1 MRLTESVMAGGRVML
16 AGGRE
21 LTPEDIATLK
31 RRFPKLHVRVGDP
44 VLDELVDFQDDSH
57 DREVAYTVQQRVG
70 EALAG
75 VQEKFS
81 PRTSLAAVNFSS
93 VQMAVGEVLQYLK
106 CNSVSALLLS
116 RSVESDC
123 YLAEHAGNVFYASM
137 LLGAIIREYVAAERK
152 RQSLVRDLRD
162 DHVMDMTPLG
172 LGAMF
177 ADIGMLPLKHLF
189 ALDDP
194 LSDEDR
200 EAVIRHPL
208 DGAAMLGEDF
218 SPLGRMIVRTH
229 HENCAGKGYPNA
241 VTRDKLHIFTRIVRI
256 ADAFDAATTQHVY
269 REAKSV
275 ARVIWEMTV
284 GPYRRF
290 YDPYVM
296 KVFASL
302 VQPFPIG
309 ARLRMADG
317 RYGVVIR
324 YNQKQPFEPY
334 VVIAFDG
341 QGHRL
346 PEDQLAG
353 PFRVNERYEWR
364 ITKFGDEDLDYLY
377 DSHPSDED
385 APELNTVFATMYP

>member
-256 ADAFDAATTQHVY
+256 ADAFGGSRDLGNDRRPLPPLLRSLRHEGVRIAGAALPHRGAPAHGRRPLRRGHSLQP
-269 REAKSV
+269 EA
-275 ARVIWEMTV
+275 ALRTLR
-284 GPYRRF
+284 GDRLRR
-290 YDPYVM
+290 P
-296 KVFASL
+296 
-302 VQPFPIG
+302 G
-309 ARLRMADG
+309 APSPGRPACRPLPRQRALRMAHHQV
-317 RYGVVIR
+317 RR
-324 YNQKQPFEPY
+324 
-334 VVIAFDG
+334 
-341 QGHRL
+341 
-346 PEDQLAG
+346 
-353 PFRVNERYEWR
+353 
-364 ITKFGDEDLDYLY
+364 
-377 DSHPSDED
+377 
-385 APELNTVFATMYP
+385 